1 MLFKGTSVTVLAAL
15 LGLGIAQAQTLDRIG
30 GPNEVPPSNYKD
42 QTYIDSR
49 GCVFLRVGY
58 GGQVNWVPRVTR
70 DRKPMCGYAPTFAAK
85 PADAPVQQ
93 AAAPVVLPP
102 VPQPQLQPQ
111 AAGEPIDTVAS
122 ITTPPTIQ
130 DTTLNPMVAASE
142 VPPEVE
148 PTVAEEPKA
157 MVAVQPVA
165 KYSAPVVRKARTPAP
180 GAEQVGCYT
189 SVPVAQRL
197 HTTDGGSVVLCTKG
211 NGTLEG
217 ARAPIYTHAGNGGA
231 VQIGAKGSSVQLVA
245 NQSSAAAQAS
255 AALRAMPAIPKGY
268 KAAWSDDRLNP
279 NRAVGSAA
287 GQAQQDLVWTRQVPA
302 RLVSVSRIV
311 QRQIVVSTKSPPDP
325 IRQAVVTPTKT
336 RSVPAAGTLAAG
348 NARHYVQIG
357 TFGAPA
363 NAAAAKSRLRGAGF
377 PVGTAR
383 ISKGGKALQIV
394 VAGPFADPGKAK
406 AALMAIRNIGF
417 GDAFIR

>member
-58 GGQVNWVPRVTR
+58 GGQINWVPRVTR

-111 AAGEPIDTVAS
+111 AAGAPIDTVAS
-122 ITTPPTIQ
+122 LTTPPTLQ
-130 DTTLNPMVAASE
+130 DTTVNPVVVATE
-142 VPPEVE
+142 VAPEVE
-148 PTVAEEPKA
+148 PSVAEEPKA

-165 KYSAPVVRKARTPAP
+165 KYSAPVVRKARPPAP

-197 HTTDGGSVVLCTKG
+197 HTTDGGSVVICTKG

-231 VQIGAKGSSVQLVA
+231 ALIGAKGASGRFVT
-245 NQSSAAAQAS
+245 NQGGAAAQAPI
-255 AALRAMPAIPKGY
+255 ALRALPAIPKGY

-279 NRAVGSAA
+279 NRAVGTAA

-302 RLVSVSRIV
+302 RLVSASRI
-311 QRQIVVSTKSPPDP
+311 RHQIVVSTKSAPDP
-325 IRQAVVTPTKT
+325 IRQAAITPTKT
-336 RSVPAAGTLAAG
+336 RSVSAAGTAAAG

-383 ISKGGKALQIV
+383 VSKGGKTLQIV
-394 VAGPFADPGKAK
+394 VAGPFPDPGKAK
-406 AALMAIRNIGF
+406 AALMAIRDIGF